1 MTVEETLASL
11 VDRFN
16 RHAERTPAMSEELH
30 GVERTIRIRL
40 TDEGSYAVDLA
51 GGRLRNLR
59 TDANGGRADLT
70 ITTDVATFDG
80 LVRKEI
86 GPMKALVLRKLSI
99 DGSLEDK
106 LLFRKLL

>member
-16 RHAERTPAMSEELH
+16 RHAERTPAMSEELA
-30 GVERTIRIRL
+30 GIERTIQIRI
-40 TDEGSYAVDLA
+40 TDEANYAVDLS
-51 GGRLRNLR
+51 GGRLTNLR
-59 TDANGGRADLT
+59 TAPTGRADLT
-70 ITTDVATFDG
+70 ITTDETTFDE

>member
-16 RHAERTPAMSEELH
+16 RKADATPAMAEELD
-30 GVERTIRIRL
+30 GMERTIRVRL
-40 TDEGSYAVDLA
+40 TDEGSYAVDLRK
-51 GGRLRNLR
+51 GRLINLR
-59 TDANGGRADLT
+59 TATSESADVT
-70 ITTDVATFDG
+70 ITTDVATFHG
-80 LVRKEI
+80 LVQKEI
-86 GPMKALVLRKLSI
+86 GPMKAIVTRKLSI

>member
-1 MTVEETLASL
+1 MTVEETLAAL
-11 VDRFN
+11 VERFN
-16 RHAERTPAMSEELH
+16 RHAARTPAMAEELR
-30 GVERTIRIRL
+30 GIARTIRIRI

-51 GGRLRNLR
+51 EGQLRNLR
-59 TDANGGRADLT
+59 TGTPARADLT

>member
-11 VDRFN
+11 VERFN
-16 RHAERTPAMSEELH
+16 RHAERTPAMAEELQ
-30 GVERTIRIRL
+30 GIERTIRIRI
-40 TDEGSYAVDLA
+40 TDGGTYAVDLS

-59 TDANGGRADLT
+59 SATSGRADLT
-70 ITTDVATFDG
+70 ITTDGATFDG
-80 LVRKEI
+80 LVQKEI
-86 GPMKALVLRKLSI
+86 GPMKALVLRKLAI

>member
-16 RHAERTPAMSEELH
+16 RHAERTPAVAEELN
-30 GVERTIRIRL
+30 GIERTIRIRL

-51 GGRLRNLR
+51 EGRLRNLR
-59 TDANGGRADLT
+59 TAAPAKADLT

-99 DGSLEDK
+99 DGSIEDK

>member
-1 MTVEETLASL
+1 MTVEEVLASL

-16 RHAERTPAMSEELH
+16 RHAERTPAATEELR
-30 GVERTIRIRL
+30 GLARTVQVRI
-40 TDEGSYAVDLA
+40 TDGGTYAVDLT
-51 GGRLRNLR
+51 GGRLANLR
-59 TDANGGRADLT
+59 TASARRADLT
-70 ITTDVATFDG
+70 ITTDVATFHG

-86 GPMKALVLRKLSI
+86 GPMKALVTRKLAI

>member
-16 RHAERTPAMSEELH
+16 RHAERNPATADEIRGL
-30 GVERTIRIRL
+30 ERTILIRL
-40 TDEGSYAVDLA
+40 TDGGTYAVDLRD
-51 GGRLRNLR
+51 GRLANLR
-59 TDANGGRADLT
+59 TGPAPKPDVT
-70 ITTDVATFDG
+70 ITTDTATFHG
-80 LVRKEI
+80 LVMKDI
-86 GPMKALVLRKLSI
+86 GPMKALVTRKLSI

>member
-1 MTVEETLASL
+1 VTVEETLASL

-16 RHAERTPAMSEELH
+16 RHADRTPAMADELR
-30 GVERTIRIRL
+30 GIVRTIGIRL
-40 TDEGSYAVDLA
+40 TDGGSFAVDLS
-51 GGRLRNLR
+51 GGRLQNLR
-59 TDANGGRADLT
+59 TGAPNRADLM

-86 GPMKALVLRKLSI
+86 GPMKAIVTRRLSI
-99 DGSLEDK
+99 DGSLDDK

>member
-16 RHAERTPAMSEELH
+16 RKADATPAMAEELH
-30 GVERTIRIRL
+30 GLERTIRIHL
-40 TDEGSYAVDLA
+40 TDEGTYAVDLRR
-51 GGRLRNLR
+51 GRLTNLR
-59 TDANGGRADLT
+59 TGSAGSADVT
-70 ITTDVATFDG
+70 ITTDVATFHG
-80 LVRKEI
+80 LVTKDI
-86 GPMKALVLRKLSI
+86 GPMKALVTRKLSI